1 MIECLNFQII
11 MIFFTFSEFFDSE
24 KKNVE
29 RELVFSK
36 KIMSFFLSAIFI
48 FLMKN
53 LFLVNLSAFC
63 FSVSSIILMIQFSV
77 FLKVLFSDFL
87 KFVFSIFLFV
97 TDLSVSVFLILFL
110 VNMSMC
116 FQCSKILRIDAL
128 IQCVRSNKYVKC
140 ICCSAEKV
148 VCLVMNLFLK
158 HKLFTVDN
166 SRFLLFFSLN
176 CYEFKS

>member
-1 MIECLNFQII
+1 
-11 MIFFTFSEFFDSE
+11 
-24 KKNVE
+24 
-29 RELVFSK
+29 
-36 KIMSFFLSAIFI
+36 MSFFLSAIFI

-128 IQCVRSNKYVKC
+128 IQCIRNNKYVKYVHY
-140 ICCSAEKV
+140 SAEKA

-158 HKLFTVDN
+158 YKLFTAN
-166 SRFLLFFSLN
+166 SSRFSLSFFLN
-176 CYEFKS
+176 CYKFKS